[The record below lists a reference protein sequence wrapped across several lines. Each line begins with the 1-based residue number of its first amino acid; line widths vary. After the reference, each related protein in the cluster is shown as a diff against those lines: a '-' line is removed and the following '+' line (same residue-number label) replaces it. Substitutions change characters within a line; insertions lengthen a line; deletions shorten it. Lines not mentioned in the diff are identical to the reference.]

1 MFLEKMNIPLTA
13 LGIVLLL
20 IAVRRIGHVQIQ
32 IWQAMCLGA
41 TIVLLSG
48 SITVPN
54 AWRAIDWDVMGFL
67 SGAFIIGNALL
78 RSGMLYQYAYAW
90 LERVRTVDGLVIS
103 VLVSAA
109 LTSSVLMNDTV
120 AIIGTPLVLKLA
132 REHQIDPRL
141 LLLAL
146 AAAITIGSV
155 ASPIG
160 NPQNVLIAS
169 QGAFHNVFGAFAG
182 KLTLPAVLNLALA
195 YLVLRVLFRA
205 QFRRLVMRPR
215 PPAPTTNSLGLW
227 VKISLA
233 VFAAMVALK
242 IGLLQLGSGDQIRLS
257 YIALTAAA
265 PLLLAS
271 PDRVQLVK
279 QLDWRTLLFFAAMFI
294 LMASVWQT
302 GSIQSWLR
310 THDWA
315 VATPSAVLLNSILL
329 SQVISN
335 VPLVA
340 LYMPLLKDA
349 ANQPELLLL
358 LAAGSTIAGN
368 LLVLGAASNVIII
381 QHAERHHA
389 TLSFFDFARFGIP
402 LTLLSLPIYWYAF
415 T

>member
-1 MFLEKMNIPLTA
+1 MNIPLIA
-13 LGIVLLL
+13 LNIVLLL
-20 IAVRRIGHVQIQ
+20 ITVRRIGRVQIQ

-41 TIVLLSG
+41 TIVVLSG
-48 SITVPN
+48 SITVSG

-67 SGAFIIGNALL
+67 TGAFIIGSGLL
-78 RSGMLYQYAYAW
+78 RSGMLYQSAYAW

-120 AIIGTPLVLKLA
+120 AIIGTPLVLQLA
-132 REHQIDPRL
+132 REHRLDPRL

-146 AAAITIGSV
+146 AAAVTIGSV
-155 ASPIG
+155 PSPIG
-160 NPQNVLIAS
+160 NPQNLLIAS
-169 QGAFHNVFGAFAG
+169 QGAFHNVFGAFVG
-182 KLTLPAVLNLALA
+182 KLALPAVLNLALA
-195 YLVLRVLFRA
+195 YMVLRVLFRR
-205 QFRRLVMRPR
+205 QFRPLVLR
-215 PPAPTTNSLGLW
+215 PAPPPRTTGSLTFW

-233 VFAAMVALK
+233 LFAAMVVLK
-242 IGLLQLGSGDQIRLS
+242 ITLLQLGSGAQIHLS

-271 PDRVQLVK
+271 PDRLQLIK

-294 LMASVWQT
+294 LMDSVWQT
-302 GSIQSWLR
+302 GSIQAWVR

-315 VATPSAVLLNSILL
+315 ITTPAAVLLNSVVL

-340 LYMPLLKDA
+340 LYLPLLKDTA
-349 ANQPELLLL
+349 GQPELLLL

-381 QHAERHHA
+381 HHAERHHA
-389 TLSFFDFARFGIP
+389 TLTFFDFVRFGIP
-402 LTLLSLPIYWYAF
+402 LTLLSLPIYWLTF